1 MKRALLL
8 SALLAAGP
16 AQAAG
21 GDPFQFLF
29 LDADA
34 RAVAL
39 GGAYTALASDANAL
53 LYNPAWLGDVVRH
66 EAAFMHNQHVAGISQ
81 QYLGLATRWGVGAMV
96 NTVDYGD
103 IPRTTIANPNGT
115 LGTYGARD
123 LAASVGYGRAWGTF
137 FAGASAKFIRESI
150 DTAVGK
156 TWAADAGVAWRAD
169 SEEWLG
175 PSLGLAV
182 QNAGPDVRFQ
192 SGSESLPTS
201 IRTGAAY
208 TFDFKKRR
216 SLVSADLSKSRS
228 DAPVFGL
235 GVETVAA
242 EVLSLRLGYS
252 SRNQAGWGVTGGVGF
267 EVGDFSI
274 DYAATPFGEL
284 GLTHR
289 ASVTFRFGPVRE
301 VEEPLPVRR
310 YERPELRGWR
320 APGAIEKRP
329 PARPAPKRDP
339 RKIRY

>member
-103 IPRTTIANPNGT
+103 IPRTTVANPNGT

-123 LAASVGYGRAWGTF
+123 LAASVGYGHAWGTY
-137 FAGASAKFIRESI
+137 FAGASAKFIREAVDS
-150 DTAVGK
+150 AVGK

-169 SEEWLG
+169 SDDELG
-175 PSLGLAV
+175 PSLGLSV
-182 QNAGPDVRFQ
+182 QNVGPPVRFQ
-192 SGSESLPTS
+192 AGSESLPTTL
-201 IRTGAAY
+201 RTGAAFA
-208 TFDFKKRR
+208 FDVMKRR

-228 DAPVFGL
+228 DTPVVGVGL
-235 GVETVAA
+235 ETVAA

-252 SRNQAGWGVTGGVGF
+252 TRNQAGWGLAGGIGF

-289 ASVTFRFGPVRE
+289 ASVTFRFGRDRDD
-301 VEEPLPVRR
+301 EEAVPVRR
-310 YERPELRGWR
+310 YERPELRGWQRPKGAEKR
-320 APGAIEKRP
+320 APERP
-329 PARPAPKRDP
+329 SPRRDP